1 MKTSAVS
8 STGNIIL
15 INSTTQDEEEQTAAA
30 QTESKKQKLIYRIG
44 DEIVTETV
52 FSRYDLNK
60 DGIISDSEK
69 AAYEKAQGNTGNIIN
84 IQA

>member
-8 STGNIIL
+8 STGTIIL
-15 INSTTQDEEEQTAAA
+15 VDSTVQDKEEQAAAA
-30 QTESKKQKLIYRIG
+30 QAESKKQKLIYRIG

-69 AAYEKAQGNTGNIIN
+69 AAYKKAQGNTGNIIN
-84 IQA
+84 SQA